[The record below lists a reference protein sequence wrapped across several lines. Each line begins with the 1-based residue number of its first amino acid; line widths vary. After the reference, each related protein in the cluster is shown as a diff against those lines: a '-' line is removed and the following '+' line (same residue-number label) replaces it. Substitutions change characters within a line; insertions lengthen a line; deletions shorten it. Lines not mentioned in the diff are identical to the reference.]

1 MNQESSALSNT
12 VSVHQVVPRLKPGGK
27 KILKSGLVA
36 QGTFLLFQQITDFTE
51 MKKLFFNHL

>member
-12 VSVHQVVPRLKPGGK
+12 VSVHQVVPRLKPGGR
-27 KILKSGLVA
+27 KILKSGLAA

-51 MKKLFFNHL
+51 IKKLIFN